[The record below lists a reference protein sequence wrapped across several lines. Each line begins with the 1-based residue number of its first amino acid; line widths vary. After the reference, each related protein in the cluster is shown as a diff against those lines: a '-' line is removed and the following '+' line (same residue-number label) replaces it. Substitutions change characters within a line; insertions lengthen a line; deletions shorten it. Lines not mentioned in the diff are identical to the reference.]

1 MKPAE
6 VVEFWFSDRAKSK
19 WFDKD
24 EAFDDEIRAKFGAE
38 IDRAAGGAFDGW
50 LADPLGALAV
60 VVLCDQ
66 FPRNIYRNSPRAFAQ
81 DAKAREVA
89 RIAIDRGHDRAVSVA
104 ERMFFY
110 LPFEHSELL
119 ADQDRSVELFTA
131 WAAAH
136 VDGSAD
142 EEMKFVHR
150 HREIVARFGRFPHR
164 NAALGRESTPEELAF
179 LTEKGSSF

>member
-1 MKPAE
+1 MKPAD
-6 VVEFWFSDRAKSK
+6 VVEFWFSERAKAK
-19 WFDKD
+19 WFVKED
-24 EAFDDEIRAKFGAE
+24 AFDDEIRTKFGAE
-38 IDRAAGGAFDGW
+38 IDRAAGGTYDAW

-89 RIAIDRGHDRAVSVA
+89 RIAIDRGHDRAVGTDQ
-104 ERMFFY
+104 RMFFY

-119 ADQDRSVELFTA
+119 VDQDRSVQLFTA
-131 WAAAH
+131 WAAAQPA
-136 VDGSAD
+136 GSAD
-142 EEMKFVHR
+142 DEMKYVHR

-164 NAALGRESTPEELAF
+164 NAALGRDSTADELAF
-179 LTEKGSSF
+179 LSEKNSSF